1 MQAAPHPYRW
11 RIAILLGLGVLVNFF
26 DRVNLSVSYDAITRE
41 FGLSTVAF
49 GYLLSAYSWTYAV
62 CQIPA
67 GALLDRFGV
76 KLVGRCSSFLWSIA
90 SFASALSPGLRGCS
104 GARLLLGVGEAP
116 TFPGNAKAIGNWFPE
131 NERGLATACFDSA
144 AKFASAIGVPIMGLL
159 LVHFGWRWTFV
170 PPVRQLL
177 LLPRFYCHLSRPAAR
192 CRYRRSQPHPASP
205 SRRWSGSAKLSD
217 SRSAPQPTTTVST
230 CCSRGSP
237 SYLAFSLHLNVL
249 QSAWYTSIPWL
260 IAACSDLVIGGWLVD
275 ALIRRG
281 RDASTRTANRADWR
295 HVSRHCYLCR
305 RQCYDDSRRCVSGSA
320 FHSADW
326 PPQLP

>member
-11 RIAILLGLGVLVNFF
+11 RIAILLGMGVLVNFF

-90 SFASALSPGLRGCS
+90 SLASALSPGLRWLF

-131 NERGLATACFDSA
+131 NQRGLATACFDSA

-170 PPVRQLL
+170 ATGSASFCYFLAFTAIYRDPEQVQVQTIATAPSVSVKTLVRQRKVIGLAIGSAAYNYCFYLL
-177 LLPRFYCHLSRPAAR
+177 LTWL
-192 CRYRRSQPHPASP
+192 
-205 SRRWSGSAKLSD
+205 
-217 SRSAPQPTTTVST
+217 
-230 CCSRGSP
+230 P

-281 RDASTRTANRADWR
+281 RDASTRTANR
-295 HVSRHCYLCR
+295 C
-305 RQCYDDSRRCVSGSA
+305 
-320 FHSADW
+320 
-326 PPQLP
+326 